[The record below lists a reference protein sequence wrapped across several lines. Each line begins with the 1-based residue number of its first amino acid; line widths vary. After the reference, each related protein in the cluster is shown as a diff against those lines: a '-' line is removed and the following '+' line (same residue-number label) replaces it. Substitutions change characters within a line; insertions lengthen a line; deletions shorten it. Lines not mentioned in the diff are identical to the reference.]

1 MLRKFYLGTLLHVG
15 LGLTFLLL
23 FCEYLVYYVVLTQCE
38 WPTLDPRKEDP
49 ALRGEATDR
58 PVRAMFI
65 ADTHLLGS
73 REGHWFDKLRREW
86 QMYRAFQTMMTL
98 QQPDVVFVLGDVF
111 DEGKWCGSAEFEY
124 YTKRFHSLF
133 HVPKDTRLY
142 VVAGNH
148 DMGFHYAITPYRN
161 QRFINGMKS
170 PNVRRLSLRDN
181 HFVLINS
188 MALEGDG
195 CFLCR
200 PTEIAVNKIASK
212 LSPLILACQDF
223 FVIDYSLNRLYV
235 YRIAEDLKCA
245 RKIGNDC
252 RNASTISRYSR
263 PILLQHYPMYRESDE
278 ICNELDQAPNEL
290 KAIKF
295 RERWE
300 CLSKEASEQ
309 LLDILNPRLIVAG
322 HTHHGCRRIHRDD
335 VLEFTIPS
343 FSWRNKNNP
352 SLLMGTFTPSNYSVS
367 KCYMPVESTVIAIYS
382 CSLLCILIYLII
394 KLRPRRHAYSRVKM
408 P

>member
-1 MLRKFYLGTLLHVG
+1 MLYLGTSLSKTLRNALLGV
-15 LGLTFLLL
+15 LFILF
-23 FCEYLVYYVVLTQCE
+23 FCEYLIYYVVLIQCG
-38 WPTLDPRKEDP
+38 WPILEARKEDLTVH
-49 ALRGEATDR
+49 AKATDT

-98 QQPDVVFVLGDVF
+98 HRPDIVFILGDVF
-111 DEGKWCGSAEFEY
+111 DEGQWCGATEFEY
-124 YTKRFHSLF
+124 YLKRFHSLF
-133 HVPKDTRLY
+133 YVPEGTHLY

-148 DMGFHYAITPYRN
+148 DMGFHYAITPYRS
-161 QRFINGMKS
+161 QRFINGLKS
-170 PNVRRLSLRDN
+170 PSVRRVSVRGN

-200 PTEIAVNKIASK
+200 PTEIAVNK
-212 LSPLILACQDF
+212 LAK
-223 FVIDYSLNRLYV
+223 
-235 YRIAEDLKCA
+235 DLKCA
-245 RKIGNDC
+245 RKMSNDC
-252 RNASTISRYSR
+252 RNASAISRYSR

-278 ICNELDQAPNEL
+278 ICNELDQAPDEL
-290 KAIKF
+290 RAIKF

-309 LLDILNPRLIVAG
+309 LLDILNPRLIAAG

-335 VLEFTIPS
+335 VLEFTVSS
-343 FSWRNKNNP
+343 FSWRNKVNP
-352 SLLMGTFTPSNYSVS
+352 SLLLGTFTPSNYAVA
-367 KCYMPVESTVIAIYS
+367 KCYMPVESTVIIIYNV
-382 CSLLCILIYLII
+382 SLTCVLIYLII
-394 KLRPRRHAYSRVKM
+394 KLRPRRHTYSRLKM

>member
-1 MLRKFYLGTLLHVG
+1 MLHLRALLNVG
-15 LGLTFLLL
+15 LALVFVLF
-23 FCEYLVYYVVLTQCE
+23 FCEYLIYYVVLIQCE
-38 WPTLDPRKEDP
+38 WPTLDPRKEDSSLHGDT
-49 ALRGEATDR
+49 ADK
-58 PVRAMFI
+58 PVKAMFI

-73 REGHWFDKLRREW
+73 KQGHWFDKLRREW
-86 QMYRAFQTMMTL
+86 QMYRAFQTIMTL
-98 QQPDVVFVLGDVF
+98 HQMDVVFVLGDVF

-124 YTKRFHSLF
+124 YIKRFHSLF
-133 HVPKDTRLY
+133 YVPKDTRIY

-200 PTEIAVNKIASK
+200 PTEIAVNKIASE
-212 LSPLILACQDF
+212 LSPVRF
-223 FVIDYSLNRLYV
+223 Y
-235 YRIAEDLKCA
+235 IALGEKHNDSNKEDLKCA
-245 RKIGNDC
+245 RRIGNDC
-252 RNASTISRYSR
+252 YNASAISRYSR

-278 ICNELDQAPNEL
+278 ICNELDQAPDEL

-309 LLDILNPRLIVAG
+309 MKFDF
-322 HTHHGCRRIHRDD
+322 C
-335 VLEFTIPS
+335 S
-343 FSWRNKNNP
+343 F
-352 SLLMGTFTPSNYSVS
+352 
-367 KCYMPVESTVIAIYS
+367 
-382 CSLLCILIYLII
+382 
-394 KLRPRRHAYSRVKM
+394 
-408 P
+408 

>member
-1 MLRKFYLGTLLHVG
+1 
-15 LGLTFLLL
+15 
-23 FCEYLVYYVVLTQCE
+23 
-38 WPTLDPRKEDP
+38 
-49 ALRGEATDR
+49 
-58 PVRAMFI
+58 
-65 ADTHLLGS
+65 
-73 REGHWFDKLRREW
+73 
-86 QMYRAFQTMMTL
+86 MYRAFQTMMTL
-98 QQPDVVFVLGDVF
+98 HRPDVVFVLGDVF
-111 DEGKWCGSAEFEY
+111 DEGQWCGSMEFEY
-124 YTKRFHSLF
+124 YIKRFHSLF
-133 HVPKDTRLY
+133 HVPKDTHIY

-161 QRFINGMKS
+161 QRFIHGLKS
-170 PNVRRLSLRDN
+170 PSVRRLSLRDN

-200 PTEIAVNKIASK
+200 PTEIAVNKIAK
-212 LSPLILACQDF
+212 
-223 FVIDYSLNRLYV
+223 
-235 YRIAEDLKCA
+235 DLKCA

-252 RNASTISRYSR
+252 RNASAISRYSR
-263 PILLQHYPMYRESDE
+263 PILLQVSLPTIIQVSFLLQHYPMYRESDE
-278 ICNELDQAPNEL
+278 MCNELDQAPQEL

-309 LLDILNPRLIVAG
+309 LLDILNPRLIVDG

-343 FSWRNKNNP
+343 FSWRNKVNP

-367 KCYMPVESTVIAIYS
+367 KCYMPVESTVITIYR
-382 CSLLCILIYLII
+382 CSLPCMLIYLII
-394 KLRPRRHAYSRVKM
+394 KLRPRRHAYSRLKM

>member
-1 MLRKFYLGTLLHVG
+1 MLHLRALLNVG
-15 LGLTFLLL
+15 LALVFVLF
-23 FCEYLVYYVVLTQCE
+23 FCEYLIYYVVLIQCE
-38 WPTLDPRKEDP
+38 WPTLDSRKEDSSLHGDT
-49 ALRGEATDR
+49 ADK
-58 PVRAMFI
+58 PVKAMFI

-73 REGHWFDKLRREW
+73 KQGHWFDKLRREW

-98 QQPDVVFVLGDVF
+98 HQMDVVFVLGDVF

-124 YTKRFHSLF
+124 YIKRFHSLF
-133 HVPKDTRLY
+133 YVPKDTRIY

-170 PNVRRLSLRDN
+170 PNVRRLSLRDS

-200 PTEIAVNKIASK
+200 PTEIAVNKIAK
-212 LSPLILACQDF
+212 
-223 FVIDYSLNRLYV
+223 
-235 YRIAEDLKCA
+235 DLKCA
-245 RKIGNDC
+245 RRIGNDC
-252 RNASTISRYSR
+252 YNASAISRYSR

-278 ICNELDQAPNEL
+278 ICNELDQAPDEL

-335 VLEFTIPS
+335 ILEFTISS
-343 FSWRNKNNP
+343 FSWRNKVNP

-367 KCYMPVESTVIAIYS
+367 KCYMPVESTVCVIYT
-382 CSLLCILIYLII
+382 CSFLCILIYLII
-394 KLRPRRHAYSRVKM
+394 KLRPRRHAYSRLRRCLD
-408 P
+408 

>member
-1 MLRKFYLGTLLHVG
+1 MNLCKNLKMLHLGASLPKTLLNAL
-15 LGLTFLLL
+15 LGLAFILL
-23 FCEYLVYYVVLTQCE
+23 FCEYLVYYIVLVQCD
-38 WPTLDPRKEDP
+38 WPILKSQKED
-49 ALRGEATDR
+49 LTIHVEAMDT
-58 PVRAMFI
+58 PVKAMFI

-98 QQPDVVFVLGDVF
+98 HRPDVVFILGDVF
-111 DEGKWCGSAEFEY
+111 DEGQWCSAAEFEY
-124 YTKRFHSLF
+124 YIKRFHSLF
-133 HVPKDTRLY
+133 YVPKDTHLY

-161 QRFINGMKS
+161 QRFINGLKS
-170 PNVRRLSLRDN
+170 PSVRRVSVRDN

-188 MALEGDG
+188 MAMEGDG

-200 PTEIAVNKIASK
+200 PTEIAVNKIAK
-212 LSPLILACQDF
+212 
-223 FVIDYSLNRLYV
+223 
-235 YRIAEDLKCA
+235 DLKCA
-245 RKIGNDC
+245 RKMSIDC

-263 PILLQHYPMYRESDE
+263 PILLQHYPMYRESDK
-278 ICNELDQAPNEL
+278 ICNELDQAPDEI

-309 LLDILNPRLIVAG
+309 LLDILNPRLVVAG

-335 VLEFTIPS
+335 VLEFTISS
-343 FSWRNKNNP
+343 FSWRNKVNP
-352 SLLMGTFTPSNYSVS
+352 SLLMGTFTPNNYSVA
-367 KCYMPVESTVIAIYS
+367 KCYMPVESTVIIIYNV
-382 CSLLCILIYLII
+382 SLTCVLIYLII
-394 KLRPRRHAYSRVKM
+394 KLRPRRHTYSRLKM